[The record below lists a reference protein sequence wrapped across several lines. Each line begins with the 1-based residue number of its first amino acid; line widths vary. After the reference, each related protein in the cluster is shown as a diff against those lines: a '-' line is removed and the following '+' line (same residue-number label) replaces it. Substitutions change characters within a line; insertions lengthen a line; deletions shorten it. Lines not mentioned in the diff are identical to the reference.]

1 MTKLT
6 DIHELRRFLVM
17 MNQSA
22 KYIPRLAELTHPLR
36 ELLSKKNAWVWSPRQ
51 QHAFNAIKEKP
62 SSTPALA
69 IFDPALETSL
79 SADASSYGLGAVM
92 TRKQKNGNWKP
103 VIFIPRAL
111 TATEIKGDKP
121 RLKKRP
127 LPLPGLVRYWQII
140 LSESVSTWKP
150 ITSLWFQSNPWF
162 KVRGKNVT
170 TDPTTPCALV
180 KIRLY
185 SVPHSREESDY
196 C

>member
-1 MTKLT
+1 
-6 DIHELRRFLVM
+6 
-17 MNQSA
+17 MNQSG

-92 TRKQKNGNWKP
+92 IRKQNNGNCKP
-103 VIFIPRAL
+103 VIFISRAL

-140 LSESVSTWKP
+140 LSESVSFHMETDLKPLVPVQSLVQSTWKKCHHG
-150 ITSLWFQSNPWF
+150 SNDS
-162 KVRGKNVT
+162 V
-170 TDPTTPCALV
+170 CA
-180 KIRLY
+180 
-185 SVPHSREESDY
+185 